1 MFYKKY
7 LFGDTAVCYQE
18 VPVEG
23 HEGKTTVGLALFPV
37 GEEKEVPMDSLI
49 QVSFTGD
56 ETLIDYTLGVTMR
69 NREGTLLK
77 VEEQAAEENA
87 ERLKKA
93 LEAAALAWE
102 NSWKEQGF
110 DTEEACLQ
118 ARASV
123 ADMEAWKRTRAAYD
137 QELLRSRA
145 RGIPAVLLGDVMP
158 ELSGRRINAVST
170 DNYVGGAMAA
180 SYLRRLGH
188 RQILYLGPRRDSVT
202 QTLRLRGFL
211 DTAGR
216 CGMEVETVYN
226 PGGVSSA
233 ASGYQLARKA
243 LAGPLPQTA
252 VFAPSDAM
260 ALGVL
265 QAADEL
271 GVDVP
276 GRISLLGYDDIEYAS
291 LPKIR
296 LSTLA
301 QPTDAL
307 AENAVRLLLDLVDS
321 NGPESYTHRLISPR
335 LVERST
341 CRPLPSA
348 GQSFTE

>member
-1 MFYKKY
+1 MPRATIKDIAR
-7 LFGDTAVCYQE
+7 LAGVS
-18 VPVEG
+18 V
-23 HEGKTTVGLALFPV
+23 TTVSRALNDAPEISPETRERVLRICREQDYRINALARSLVSSRTGVLGVVLPDLSGPFHAALSLHLERYARDRGYQIMLCCGRP
-37 GEEKEVPMDSLI
+37 GDDRIDSLFDLLVRHRVDGI
-49 QVSFTGD
+49 LLVSASD
-56 ETLIDYTLGVTMR
+56 
-69 NREGTLLK
+69 
-77 VEEQAAEENA
+77 AA
-87 ERLKKA
+87 
-93 LEAAALAWE
+93 
-102 NSWKEQGF
+102 
-110 DTEEACLQ
+110 
-118 ARASV
+118 
-123 ADMEAWKRTRAAYD
+123 

-271 GVDVP
+271 GVDIP

-321 NGPESYTHRLISPR
+321 DGPESYTHRLISPR